1 MMNFDDLNISDE
13 IKKAVGQMGFSK
25 LTPIQK
31 MAIPQILNGLDITAQ
46 AQTGSGKTI
55 AFAIPVVENIF
66 IDDRSPQAVILCP
79 TRELCIQVAEE
90 VSKVGAYVKK
100 LKVLAVYGGQPIGKQ
115 TRVLKK
121 GVHIVVGTPG
131 RVIDHVEKGNLNLLG
146 VERVVLDEADE
157 MLDMGFREDIGRI
170 LNEARYRKQTLMFS
184 ATIPSEIRKIAE
196 NYQNTPK
203 FIKVANKKHNIPK
216 ITQYAFRTNHKY
228 KFDDLIRII
237 DAYDISQALI
247 FSNTK
252 KGVDFVFKNLK
263 KRGVPAE
270 AIHGDMTQ
278 KVRDKVMNKFRN
290 GNVRFLVATD
300 VAARGLDITNLD
312 FIINYDVAQNYD
324 SHIHRIGRTARAG
337 NAGFA
342 FTLVSKEDNVNF
354 TKIKKASKGK
364 IIEKKVPTDVEIE
377 EIKNK
382 RVLDDVKNSIKTD
395 NLDEYLDVIKKS
407 SSADISS
414 EEIAAGL
421 LKKIREN

>member
-13 IKKAVGQMGFSK
+13 IKKAIGQMGFVK

-31 MAIPQILNGLDITAQ
+31 MAIPQILKGLDITAQ

-55 AFAIPVVENIF
+55 AFAIPIVENIF
-66 IDDRSPQAVILCP
+66 IDDKSPQAVILCP
-79 TRELCIQVAEE
+79 TRELCLQVAGE
-90 VSKVGAYVKK
+90 VTKVGANIKK

-131 RVIDHVEKGNLNLLG
+131 RVIDHVEKGNLDLIG

-157 MLDMGFREDIGRI
+157 MLDMGFREDIERI
-170 LNEARYRKQTLMFS
+170 LNETQYRKQTLMFS
-184 ATIPSEIRKIAE
+184 ATIPQEIRKIAK
-196 NYQNTPK
+196 NYQNNPK
-203 FIKVANKKHNIPK
+203 FIKVSNKKQNVPK
-216 ITQYAFRTNHKY
+216 ITQYAFRTNHKH

-237 DAYDISQALI
+237 EAYDISQALI

-263 KRGVPAE
+263 KHEYSVE
-270 AIHGDMTQ
+270 ALHGDMTQ

-290 GNVRFLVATD
+290 GNVSYLVATD
-300 VAARGLDITNLD
+300 VAARGLDISNLD
-312 FIINYDVAQNYD
+312 FIINYDVPQNFD
-324 SHIHRIGRTARAG
+324 SYIHRIGRTARAG
-337 NAGFA
+337 NEGFA
-342 FTLVSKEDNVNF
+342 LTLISKEDNINF
-354 TKIKKASKGK
+354 NNIKKSSKGK
-364 IIEKKVPTDVEIE
+364 IIEKKIPTDVEIE
-377 EIKNK
+377 NIKNN
-382 RVLDDVKNSIKTD
+382 RVLDDVKNSIKVD
-395 NLDEYLDVIKKS
+395 NIEEYLKVIKNN
-407 SSADISS
+407 SSADITS